1 MCLYKDGSRGKC
13 SNQVCGRKFER
24 DTQKEFLVE
33 KHNEFRRKIAKG
45 ETLTGVPQFDLLT
58 DQGEGHGDHFVP
70 GEGEPTAANIEEVE
84 WNDEIARIAQR
95 KVTKL

>member
-45 ETLTGVPQFDLLT
+45 ETLKGVP
-58 DQGEGHGDHFVP
+58 
-70 GEGEPTAANIEEVE
+70 
-84 WNDEIARIAQR
+84 
-95 KVTKL
+95 